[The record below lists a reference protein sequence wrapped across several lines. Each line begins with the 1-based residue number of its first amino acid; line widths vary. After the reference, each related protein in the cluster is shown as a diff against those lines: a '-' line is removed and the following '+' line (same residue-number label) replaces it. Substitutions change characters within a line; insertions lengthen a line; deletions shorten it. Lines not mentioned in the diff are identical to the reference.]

1 MASISSLGVGS
12 GLDLRGLLN
21 QLDTAERLKLQP
33 LTQQKAVNQSKIS
46 AYARLQG
53 VLGSLQSATS
63 KLNDAKT
70 FQGQTSKISGSGVAV
85 ATSADA
91 VPGTYQ
97 VKVTQLAQAQSVATA
112 GVASKTAALGE
123 GLLSIKVGT
132 GDPLEVTL
140 DSSNNTLE
148 GIRDAINA
156 KKGGVTASIVNDG
169 TATPYRL
176 VLSSDKTGTASTMA
190 IDFDDGGTGG
200 DQLNGLLNAHVEG
213 SNAGGYKQTVEAKN
227 AELEVSG
234 IAVSS
239 QTNTVEGALQGV
251 TLTVSATGDTQTLT
265 VERDTAAMRSAITG
279 FVDVYNTLVGTMS
292 SLASFNSETKVAGE
306 LLGDSALRSVQG
318 RLRSVMSA
326 GGEGGTYKALS
337 DIGISLQLDGK
348 LKIDSDKLD
357 KAVKG
362 DAAALSTFFAGAGG
376 SSVENDGLAG
386 KLVSSLKDMLSG
398 DGALTKGVEGLKER
412 NKGLDE
418 RYTRMESSINSTIE
432 RYRKQFAQLD
442 SLIANMNSTSSYIT
456 QQFDALNAQLG
467 NR

>member
-1 MASISSLGVGS
+1 MSSISSLGVGS
-12 GLDLRGLLN
+12 GLDLSGLLS
-21 QLDTAERLKLQP
+21 QLDTAERAKLQP
-33 LTQQKAVNQSKIS
+33 LTKQKAVNQSKIS

-53 VLGSLQSATS
+53 ALGSLQAATAR
-63 KLNDAKT
+63 LNEAKT

-91 VPGTYQ
+91 VPGSYQ
-97 VKVTQLAQAQSVATA
+97 VKVTQLAQAQSVATS
-112 GVASKTAALGE
+112 GVASKTAALGK
-123 GLLSIKVGT
+123 GTLSIKVGAD
-132 GDPLEVTL
+132 DPLEVAL

-176 VLSSDKTGTASTMA
+176 VLSSDKTGTASTMT
-190 IDFDDGGTGG
+190 IGFSDGGAGG
-200 DQLNGLLNAHVEG
+200 DQLNGLLNAYAEG
-213 SNAGGYKQTVEAKN
+213 SNADGYKQTVAAKN

-251 TLTVSATGDTQTLT
+251 TLTVSAVGDTQTLV
-265 VERDTAAMRSAITG
+265 VERDTAAMRSAVTG
-279 FVDVYNTLVGTMS
+279 FVDAYN
-292 SLASFNSETKVAGE
+292 SLAITMAGLTSFNSETKVAGE
-306 LLGDSALRSVQG
+306 LLGDSVVRSVQS
-318 RLRSVMSA
+318 RLRGVIAS
-326 GGEGGTYKALS
+326 GGEDGTYKALS
-337 DIGISLQLDGK
+337 DVGISLQLDGK

-357 KAVKG
+357 KVVNG
-362 DAAALSTFFAGAGG
+362 DAAALSAFFAGAAG
-376 SSVENDGLAG
+376 SSATDDGFAGQLASG
-386 KLVSSLKDMLSG
+386 LKDMLSG
-398 DGALTKGVEGLKER
+398 DGALARATEGLKES

-418 RYTRMESSINSTIE
+418 RYLSMESSVNATVE

-442 SLIANMNSTSSYIT
+442 LLIANMNSTSSYIS

-467 NR
+467 K

>member
-1 MASISSLGVGS
+1 MSSISSLGVGS
-12 GLDLRGLLN
+12 GLDLSGLLS
-21 QLDTAERLKLQP
+21 QLDTAERAKLQP

-53 VLGSLQSATS
+53 ALGSLQAATAR
-63 KLNDAKT
+63 LNEAKT

-91 VPGTYQ
+91 VPGSYQ
-97 VKVTQLAQAQSVATA
+97 VKVTQLAQSQSVATS
-112 GVASKTAALGE
+112 GVASKTAALGK
-123 GLLSIKVGT
+123 GTLSIKVGAD
-132 GDPLEVTL
+132 DPLEVTL

-176 VLSSDKTGTASTMA
+176 VLSSDKTGTASTMT
-190 IDFDDGGTGG
+190 IGFSDGGNGG
-200 DQLNGLLNAHVEG
+200 DQLNGLLNAYTEG
-213 SNAGGYKQTVEAKN
+213 SNANGYKQSVAAKN

-234 IAVSS
+234 IAISS

-251 TLTVSATGDTQTLT
+251 TLTVSAVGDTQTLV
-265 VERDTAAMRSAITG
+265 VERDTAAMRSAVTG
-279 FVDVYNTLVGTMS
+279 FVDAYNSLAITMS
-292 SLASFNSETKVAGE
+292 GLASFNSETKVAGE
-306 LLGDSALRSVQG
+306 LLGDSVVRSVQS
-318 RLRSVMSA
+318 RLRGVIAS
-326 GGEGGTYKALS
+326 GGEDGAYKALS
-337 DIGISLQLDGK
+337 DVGISLQLDGK

-357 KAVKG
+357 KVVSG
-362 DAAALSTFFAGAGG
+362 DAAALSAFFAGAAG
-376 SSVENDGLAG
+376 STATDDGLAG
-386 KLVSSLKDMLSG
+386 QLASSLKDMLSG
-398 DGALTKGVEGLKER
+398 DGALARATEGLKES

-418 RYTRMESSINSTIE
+418 RYLRMESSVNATVE

-442 SLIANMNSTSSYIT
+442 LLIANMNSTSSYIS

-467 NR
+467 K